1 MSTPI
6 QNNTEGLQQILQMVQ
21 ELDTGGIDTSDAN
34 ATAEDITVG
43 SSAYVNGVKLDGTN
57 PYDKTETDATVN
69 TQGNLLEQAIA
80 ALEGKAA
87 GGIIP
92 SGTLNISQNGTYS
105 VYDYA
110 QAKVNVQ
117 FSDPDLI
124 PENIKAGV
132 NILGVVGELVA
143 GGGLPAGI
151 DKIDA
156 GSFTPASDI
165 SSPYLLVEHKLGVVP
180 DIAACWADTGDAD
193 VPSGYSGYFLHS
205 INFASNYTQSGSTNN
220 GIKSCIYSNGS
231 NVTTSVDSVEMRSD
245 RFYVYSSSSSFKAGV
260 THFWV
265 AVKFA

>member
-6 QNNTEGLQQILQMVQ
+6 QNNTEGLQEILQMVQ

-92 SGTLNISQNGTYS
+92 SGTLNITQNGTHD
-105 VYDYA
+105 VTDYA
-110 QAKVNVQ
+110 HAKVNVQ

-151 DKIDA
+151 DKIAA
-156 GSFTPASDI
+156 GSFTPASDQN
-165 SSPYLLVEHKLGVVP
+165 SGQLVYHELGVVP
-180 DIAACWADTGDAD
+180 DIVACWADTGDAD
-193 VPSGYSGYFLHS
+193 VPSGYSGYFLYS
-205 INFASNYTQSGSTNN
+205 INFASNYTYSGSTYN
-220 GIKSCIYSNGS
+220 GINSAIYANGS
-231 NVTTSVDSVEMRSD
+231 NVTTAIGSAQMRSD
-245 RFYVYSSSSSFKAGV
+245 YFLAYPSRCSFKAGV
-260 THFWV
+260 THYWV